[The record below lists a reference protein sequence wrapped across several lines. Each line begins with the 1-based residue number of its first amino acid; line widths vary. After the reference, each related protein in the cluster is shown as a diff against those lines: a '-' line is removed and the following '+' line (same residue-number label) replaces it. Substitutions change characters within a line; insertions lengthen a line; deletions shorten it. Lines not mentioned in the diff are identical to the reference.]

1 MELILILE
9 LIMWVEDSIIQLKP
23 NMTLIVIENRREKP
37 YPIKSML
44 KQELR
49 LLVCGVDFHS
59 EFKTTIA
66 RKLANK

>member
-23 NMTLIVIENRREKP
+23 NTTLIVIENRLEKL

-44 KQELR
+44 KLELR
-49 LLVCGVDFHS
+49 LLVCKVDFHS
-59 EFKTTIA
+59 EFKITIA
-66 RKLANK
+66 RKLVNK